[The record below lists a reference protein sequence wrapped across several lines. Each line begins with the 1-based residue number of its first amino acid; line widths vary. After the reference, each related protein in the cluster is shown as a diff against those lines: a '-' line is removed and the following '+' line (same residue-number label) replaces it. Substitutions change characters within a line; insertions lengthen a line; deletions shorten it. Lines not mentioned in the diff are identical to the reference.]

1 VNSLTTSGPIW
12 YLMRGSGIVS
22 LLLLTI
28 VVALGVATTNRWGT
42 RRTPRF
48 VTTALHRNAALLA
61 TLFLLLH
68 VVTAVIDPEAGVR
81 LISVVVPF
89 LATRSP
95 LGVGL
100 GALALDV
107 LLALVAT
114 SLIRSRLPFR
124 AWRAVHWSAY
134 ACWPLALVHG
144 IATGT
149 DSGTVWL
156 LSVNLACIAVV
167 GAALS
172 WRVTQIDDGP
182 KRLEVAR

>member
-1 VNSLTTSGPIW
+1 VNSLTTSGPVW

-22 LLLLTI
+22 LLLLTV

-48 VTTALHRNAALLA
+48 VTTALHRNTALLA
-61 TLFLLLH
+61 TLFLLVH
-68 VVTAVIDPEAGVR
+68 VVTAVIDPDAGVR
-81 LISVVVPF
+81 LVAVVVPL

-107 LLALVAT
+107 LLALVVT
-114 SLIRSRLPFR
+114 SLLRSRLPLR
-124 AWRAVHWSAY
+124 AWRAIHWSAY

-144 IATGT
+144 ISTGT

-156 LSVNLACIAVV
+156 LAVNFACIAVV
-167 GAALS
+167 GAALA
-172 WRVTQIDDGP
+172 WRVSRLDHAP